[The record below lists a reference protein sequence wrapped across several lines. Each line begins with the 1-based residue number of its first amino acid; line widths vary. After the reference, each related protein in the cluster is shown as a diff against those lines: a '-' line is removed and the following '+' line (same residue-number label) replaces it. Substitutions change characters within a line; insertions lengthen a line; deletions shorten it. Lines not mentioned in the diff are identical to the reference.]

1 MIQIQVYKYK
11 VLLALTLLIIQS
23 SFHTLFS
30 LFFSPTFFSYILE
43 YHETQ
48 LGTSMFQGKN
58 HNDQEILSK
67 IFSNAFLKYFFCKC
81 YTFLENDWL
90 FDICLNYSKNQELYH
105 YPPKIY
111 PNYSDLSQV
120 LFSIAEFDAAII
132 KCFINSTKSSIFF
145 ILAFIDFLTLFIVFD
160 LGFNYFNSLH

>member
-1 MIQIQVYKYK
+1 MIQILAYKYK
-11 VLLALTLLIIQS
+11 VLLVLILLTIQS
-23 SFHTLFS
+23 FFHILFS
-30 LFFSPTFFSYILE
+30 LFFFPTFFSNILE
-43 YHETQ
+43 CHETQ
-48 LGTSMFQGKN
+48 LDTSKFLEKN
-58 HNDQEILSK
+58 HNDLETLFK
-67 IFSNAFLKYFFCKC
+67 ISLNAFQVNFFCRC
-81 YTFLENDWL
+81 YTFQENDQL
-90 FDICLNYSKNQELYH
+90 FVLCLNCLKNLELCH